1 MGVPCASSQPFHAD
15 TEIRE
20 NGQWLSRGAGRQT
33 GDCHLK
39 VLQIALAALLLVLF
53 LPNPVLAQ
61 DISQTALAA
70 FPADTQQI
78 AYVDLGA
85 LRQLPNFHQIS
96 GALLNRQMLSFEEFL
111 HSMESD
117 PSKQVNE
124 AAVGLRAEG
133 PQTLFGLASG
143 EFDPEQV
150 QNFIARQK
158 FPTEQYD
165 GFTLDSF
172 GGGLSPNGLFFTF
185 INPGL
190 AAFGRLPDLQALLDG
205 YLGQRV
211 TLSSNKD
218 FVNWVNQLDGSAP
231 EWGITT
237 GKAATTLAAPWLLSG
252 SKQKVDLSSVL
263 GPMKAVLYTANWDS
277 GFTAQITAICQNSQ
291 SAGTLARLLS
301 IWRDSASLRGPQPA
315 GVAEFVQSLQVSAS
329 GDEVQI
335 LASGSPQVFLQLLH
349 NVSGK

>member
-1 MGVPCASSQPFHAD
+1 MSCRTAGFSSWILRITVA
-15 TEIRE
+15 T
-20 NGQWLSRGAGRQT
+20 
-33 GDCHLK
+33 
-39 VLQIALAALLLVLF
+39 VLVGFFSAKFAR
-53 LPNPVLAQ
+53 AQ
-61 DISQTALAA
+61 DISQTALAS

-78 AYVDLGA
+78 AYVNLA
-85 LRQLPNFHQIS
+85 ELRQLPNFSRIS
-96 GALLNRQMLSFEEFL
+96 SALLNRQMLSFEEFL

-143 EFDPEQV
+143 EFDPAQV

-190 AAFGRLPDLQALLDG
+190 AAFGRLPDLQAVLDG
-205 YLGQRV
+205 YLGQRA
-211 TLSSNKD
+211 TLSSKKD
-218 FVNWVNQLDGSAP
+218 FVNWVTELDGSAP

-237 GKAATTLAAPWLLSG
+237 GKAAANLAAPWLLSE
-252 SKQKVDLSSVL
+252 SAQKLDLSSVL
-263 GPMKAVLYTANWDS
+263 GPMRAVLYTANWNS
-277 GFTAQITAICQNSQ
+277 GFTAQITAICQNAQ

-301 IWRDSASLRGPQPA
+301 IWRDSTSLRGPQPA
-315 GVAEFVQSLQVSAS
+315 DVEEFIESLQVSSS

-335 LASGSPQVFLQLLH
+335 VASGSPQVFLRLLQ